1 MSEFGYIPEAPEQS
15 FGNNKGIFNPK
26 DIYDLTRAG
35 KYTNLGQLEL
45 IETQTGSGVGAIDFV
60 DIKET
65 EYDIHFLTIQNFS
78 VATDGQTC
86 AIRMRNAGSSSF
98 VEAGNQWANQTG
110 RADSG
115 TFSGNPSTSSTYI
128 EIGRLLGNDTN
139 ATLGGFV
146 YFYNLGDSS
155 KYSMTSH
162 YTSYGNE
169 FSNEYMFNVGGGHNN
184 VPTQVDGIRLTTTGG
199 NISVYETSLYGI
211 KVYK

>member
-1 MSEFGYIPEAPEQS
+1 MSEFGYIPQSSEQKPFS
-15 FGNNKGIFNPK
+15 NKGIFSPT
-26 DIYDLTRAG
+26 DIYNLDKEDKWTQ
-35 KYTNLGQLEL
+35 LGQLEL
-45 IETQTGSGVGAIDFV
+45 IETKTGSGVAAIDFV

-110 RADSG
+110 RDAG
-115 TFSGNPSTSSTYI
+115 TFTGNPSTSSTYI

-146 YFYNLGDSS
+146 YFYNLGDST

-162 YTSYGNE
+162 YASYGNE
-169 FSNEYMFNVGGGHNN
+169 FSNEYMFSVGGGHNN
-184 VPTQVDGIRLTTTGG
+184 VTTQVNGIRLTTTGG